1 MQWFLVYIQSCTA
14 LYFFD
19 SKAASFLFTS
29 FLSSDL
35 AALNVNIDHGLRSSD
50 ADPIDQVW
58 GSNIFN
64 KSQWY
69 HQCHIWT
76 LLIRSV
82 SSLWTFLFIP
92 ACLGWRK
99 MHDLKVVSYALLGG
113 LPEDSNLVDSLS
125 GSSEELFR
133 RGKRRTRKYR
143 SFCWKT
149 KQKHA
154 VELQKTTANCKSQKS

>member
-99 MHDLKVVSYALLGG
+99 MHDLKVISY
-113 LPEDSNLVDSLS
+113 V
-125 GSSEELFR
+125 LFR
-133 RGKRRTRKYR
+133 GFTEDRTPASRRAFIQRDKGGTRICG

-149 KQKHA
+149 
-154 VELQKTTANCKSQKS
+154 TANI